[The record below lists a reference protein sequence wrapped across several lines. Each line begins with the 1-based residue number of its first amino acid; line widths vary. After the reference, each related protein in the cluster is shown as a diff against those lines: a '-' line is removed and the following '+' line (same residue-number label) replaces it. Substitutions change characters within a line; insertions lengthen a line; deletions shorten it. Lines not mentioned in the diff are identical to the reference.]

1 MSLPAPA
8 PGQVVLVTGASSGI
22 GSELARQLSALGHE
36 LVLVARRADR
46 LEQLASALRTEHG
59 VEALAVPADLT
70 DQEQRR
76 ALIGS
81 IRASEKFVA
90 GLCNNA
96 GFGSYARV
104 LDADPATGAAMVQLN
119 VAAVHE
125 LTVAFLPEMV
135 QRRAGAILNVASLA
149 AFQPVPG
156 MATYAA
162 TKAFVQSFS
171 EALHAELAGTGV
183 SCTVLAPGPVPTEFG
198 AVAGTESVESL
209 VPGFVSEAPEEV
221 AAAAV
226 RGMLRGRRSVVPG
239 TATKALAAGGRYV
252 PRSILLPA
260 ARRARRPGD
269 KG

>member
-1 MSLPAPA
+1 MSLPPPA
-8 PGQVVLVTGASSGI
+8 AGQVVLVTGASSGI
-22 GSELARQLSALGHE
+22 GAELAGQLAALGHD
-36 LVLVARRADR
+36 LVLVARRAER
-46 LEQLASALRTEHG
+46 LEQLATALNAEHG
-59 VEALAVPADLT
+59 VDALAVPTDLADAA
-70 DQEQRR
+70 QRHQ
-76 ALIGS
+76 LIAS
-81 IRASEKFVA
+81 VRASEKFVA

-104 LDADPATGAAMVQLN
+104 VDVDPETEAAMVQVN

-125 LTVAFLPEMV
+125 LTLAFVGPMVA
-135 QRRAGAILNVASLA
+135 RHAGAILNVASLA

-162 TKAFVQSFS
+162 SKAFVQSFS

-198 AVAGTESVESL
+198 AVAGSESAESL

-239 TATKALAAGGRYV
+239 AATKALATGGRHV
-252 PRSILLPA
+252 PRSILLPV
-260 ARRARRPGD
+260 ARRAQRD